1 MNRLI
6 ESTSFKQRIHLPP
19 VQKNGNFSGITMEKE
34 IRKAGDHP
42 PVLPNNESITP
53 ERKAWVS
60 EHKKPWGV
68 RPACPVCPP

>member
-6 ESTSFKQRIHLPP
+6 ESTSFKQRIHLTP
-19 VQKNGNFSGITMEKE
+19 VQKNGNFSGITVEKK

-60 EHKKPWGV
+60 ERKKPWGA
-68 RPACPVCPP
+68 RTACPACPP